1 MNTTEQINES
11 QKAQKPFLDE
21 REMKD
26 FEAWKEQKVYT
37 GSKPYETNGRH
48 S

>member
-1 MNTTEQINES
+1 MNASERINES
-11 QKAQKPFLDE
+11 QKAQTQFLSE
-21 REMKD
+21 QEQKD
-26 FEAWKEQKVYT
+26 FEAWKDRKVYT